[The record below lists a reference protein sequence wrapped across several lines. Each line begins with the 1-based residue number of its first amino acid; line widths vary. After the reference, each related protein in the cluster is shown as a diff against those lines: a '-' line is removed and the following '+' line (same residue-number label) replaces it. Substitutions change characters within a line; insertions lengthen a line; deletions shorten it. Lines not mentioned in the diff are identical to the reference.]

1 MAIIHQINPV
11 ALDIGFFQIYWYGV
25 SYLMAFACAYTLAL
39 YRKRLFGFNED
50 MVYTIILYGMFG
62 VILGGRIGSV
72 LLYNFGDFI
81 ANPMSVFYIRQG
93 GMSFHGGLL
102 GVIIALCLVAKK
114 YKLSPFAILDFI
126 APCVPIGLFFGR
138 LGNFAGGELWGRV
151 SDGGYSWLMYFPNA
165 VRSDYELLTHNPLL
179 ATLSQTVNGYSLLP
193 RHPSQIYQ
201 ALTEG
206 LLLFIILWLFA
217 LKPRPRYAVSAL
229 FLIGYG
235 IFRFFIEFFRQPDT
249 GYELIFGWMSK
260 GQLFNL
266 PMIIA
271 GIILLI
277 FAYKKQIYDAKLV

>member
-11 ALDIGFFQIYWYGV
+11 ALDIGFLQIYWYGV
-25 SYLMAFACAYTLAL
+25 SYLAAFVCAYVLAM
-39 YRKRLFGFNED
+39 YRKRIYGFNEE
-50 MVYTIILYGMFG
+50 MISTIMIYGMMG
-62 VILGGRIGSV
+62 VVLGGRIGSV
-72 LLYNFGDFI
+72 FLYNFSGFLTD
-81 ANPMSVFYIRQG
+81 PMSLFYIRQG

-102 GVIIALCLVAKK
+102 GVIIALYLFAKK
-114 YKLSPFAILDFI
+114 YKLAPFTVLDFI

-151 SDGGYSWLMYFPNA
+151 SDGGYNWLMYFPNA
-165 VRSDYELLTHNPLL
+165 VRSDYELLTQNPTL
-179 ATLSQTVNGYSLLP
+179 AQISQTVNGYALLP

-206 LLLFIILWLFA
+206 LLLFAILWLFS
-217 LKPRPRYAVSAL
+217 LKPRPRYAVSGL

-235 IFRFFIEFFRQPDT
+235 VLRFFVEFFRQPDV

-271 GIILLI
+271 GVILLI
-277 FAYKKQIYDAKLV
+277 FAYKKQLYDTKSV